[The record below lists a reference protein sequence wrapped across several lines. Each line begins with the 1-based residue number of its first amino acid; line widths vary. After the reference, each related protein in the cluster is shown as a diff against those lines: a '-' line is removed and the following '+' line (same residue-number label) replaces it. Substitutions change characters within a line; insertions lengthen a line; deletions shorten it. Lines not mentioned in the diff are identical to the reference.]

1 MRKEAMKSP
10 AAVDVTVAD
19 TASVGDTVNCR
30 ANLWYRRDDR
40 SGAPTGPLAVGGAD
54 GVDGALLDK
63 DDEAATIVLDALD
76 EAEAALGVAA
86 LYPRSMIT
94 ALRLGD
100 SADDGVIEDGENEEA
115 ADDSL
120 PINDVA
126 DDDGCAKAALE

>member
-1 MRKEAMKSP
+1 M
-10 AAVDVTVAD
+10 AVDVTVAD
-19 TASVGDTVNCR
+19 TARVGDTVNCR
-30 ANLWYRRDDR
+30 ANLWYRRDER
-40 SGAPTGPLAVGGAD
+40 SGAPPETLAVGAAD

-63 DDEAATIVLDALD
+63 DDEAVPIVLD
-76 EAEAALGVAA
+76 EEALGVAA

-100 SADDGVIEDGENEEA
+100 SADDGVIKDGANEEA

-126 DDDGCAKAALE
+126 DDGCAKAALE